1 MLAIMFAV
9 YALITLAFAASA
21 VTGAPQPRRSDELI
35 DGYDLALLA
44 LIGVVASAAWPL
56 LLPVYAAGWL
66 GSAEARRVYQTAG
79 ARWDR
84 VRGWTRRL
92 YGLRGTAH

>member
-1 MLAIMFAV
+1 MLVIVFAV
-9 YALITLAFAASA
+9 YALVAIAFAARA
-21 VTGAPQPRRSDELI
+21 VSGAPQPRRTDELI
-35 DGYDLALLA
+35 DGYDRALLA
-44 LIGVVASAAWPL
+44 FVAVVSSAAWPL
-56 LLPVYAAGWL
+56 LLPFYAAGWL
-66 GSAEARRVYQTAG
+66 GSADARRVYHAAG